1 MAEIENRDL
10 YRLPW
15 SLPDNGI
22 SWLEPTAQCN
32 LACDGCYR
40 QNETNSHKSMEE
52 VKAELDLFQSLRRSD
67 CVSIAGG
74 DPLMYPDIVPLV
86 SDIKRRGLKPIIN
99 TNGAKLTR
107 ELLHD
112 LKKAGVFGFTFHV
125 DSRQGRGGQW
135 RGKNELELNE
145 LRLQYAELLAA
156 EGGIACSFNSTV
168 YEDTLQHVPA
178 MVQWAAEHI
187 NIVHTMV
194 FIAFRHV
201 VPQMPFDWY
210 AGGEKV
216 TWSDIAYHSDTKRKV
231 DILSTDVLRK
241 VREVH
246 PEFTPSGFLNGT
258 EKADSYKWLLAIRFG
273 NRKRVFGYAGPKF
286 LEAMMAGYHFA
297 RDRYLSYASPAL
309 MGMGKSALL
318 LAPLDRGT
326 RQAAKRYLGAALR
339 NPLLLFRRLDIQTVM
354 FIQPVDFLEDGTQVM
369 CDSCP
374 DITVHDGKLI
384 WSCRLEERKAYGTWL
399 RTVPVKN

>member
-1 MAEIENRDL
+1 MAEIENSDL

-22 SWLEPTAQCN
+22 SWLEPTSACN

-40 QNETNSHKSMEE
+40 ENAKDSHKTMEE
-52 VKAELDLFQSLRRSD
+52 VKAELDVFQRLRRSD
-67 CVSIAGG
+67 CISIAGG
-74 DPLMYPDIVPLV
+74 DPLMYPEIVPLV
-86 SDIKRRGLKPIIN
+86 REIKRRGLKPIIN
-99 TNGAKLTR
+99 TNGGKLTR

-125 DSRQGRGGQW
+125 DSRQGRAGEW
-135 RGKNELELNE
+135 RGKNELELNA
-145 LRLQYAELLAA
+145 LRLHYAEMLAS

-168 YEDTLQHVPA
+168 YEDTLHHVPA
-178 MVQWAAEHI
+178 MVAWAGQHI
-187 NIVHTMV
+187 DIVHTMV

-210 AGGEKV
+210 AGGKKV
-216 TWSDIAYHSDTKRKV
+216 DWSDIAYHSDRERKV

-241 VREVH
+241 VREEF
-246 PEFTPSGFLNGT
+246 PDFTPSGFLNGT

-273 NRKRVFGYAGPKF
+273 NGKRVFGYAGPKF

-297 RDRYLSYASPAL
+297 KDRYLSYASPAL
-309 MGMGKSALL
+309 MRMGKSALL
-318 LAPLDRGT
+318 LSPLDRGT
-326 RQAAKRYLGAALR
+326 RQAATQYLAAALR
-339 NPLLLFRRLDIQTVM
+339 NPLLFFRRLNIQTVM

-374 DITVHDGKLI
+374 DITVHEGKLV
-384 WSCRLEERKAYGTWL
+384 WSCRLEERKAYGSWL